1 MTVRPTPAKTKIIF
15 CVQFH
20 FSFWRI
26 PTALPAAVQARW
38 PELRIAHLES
48 YDQLPAELPDADIYI
63 GFTLTPAQLA
73 VAKRLKWIH
82 VTAAGVAQ
90 LMRPD
95 VRERG
100 LIITNAR
107 GIHAIPMAEH
117 TMGLLIALARKFPA
131 SMRHQAASHWAQQEI
146 WDMQPRPSELK
157 GATLLIIGFGAI
169 GTELARHARAFGM
182 RVLAVTRTG
191 KGDTSLAERVFP
203 ASDLLRALPEAD
215 YVVLSAPDTPDTNR
229 MIGARE
235 LAAMKRTAGLVNV
248 SRGTLVDEAA
258 LVAALERGT
267 IAAAALD
274 VMTQEPLPPESP
286 LWRLENVFITPH
298 TSAVSEQLWPRQT
311 ALVIENLE
319 RWFSGRELLNR
330 VEIARGY

>member
-1 MTVRPTPAKTKIIF
+1 MNCPSPRETKIIF

-26 PTALPAAVQARW
+26 PPELPAAVQTRW

-48 YDQLPAELPDADIYI
+48 YDALPAELPDTDIFI
-63 GFTLTPAQLA
+63 GFTLTPTQLA
-73 VAKRLKWIH
+73 AAKKLKWIH

-95 VRERG
+95 VRANG
-100 LIITNAR
+100 VIITNSR

-131 SMRHQAASHWAQQEI
+131 SMRYQAANHWAQQEI
-146 WDMQPRPSELK
+146 WDMQPRPSELS
-157 GATLLIIGFGAI
+157 GTTLLIVGFGAI
-169 GTELARHARAFGM
+169 GSELARRARAFGM
-182 RVLAVTRTG
+182 RVLAVTRSG
-191 KGDTSLAERVFP
+191 QGDGSLAERIYP
-203 ASDLLRALPEAD
+203 ATDLLRALPAAD
-215 YVVLSAPDTPDTNR
+215 YVVLSAPDTPETNQ

-235 LAAMKRTAGLVNV
+235 LAAMKRTACLVNV
-248 SRGTLVDEAA
+248 ARGTLVDETA
-258 LVAALERGT
+258 LVAALQRGT

-274 VMTQEPLPPESP
+274 VMAQEPLPPENP
-286 LWRLENVFITPH
+286 LWRLENVLITPH

-319 RWFSGRELLNR
+319 RWFSGRELINR
-330 VEIARGY
+330 VDIARGY